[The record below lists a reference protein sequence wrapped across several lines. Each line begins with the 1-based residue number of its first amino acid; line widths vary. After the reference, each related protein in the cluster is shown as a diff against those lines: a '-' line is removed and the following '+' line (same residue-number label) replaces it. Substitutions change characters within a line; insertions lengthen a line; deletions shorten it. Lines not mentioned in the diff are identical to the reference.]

1 MLKKFHENPG
11 FFLKR
16 FTAMTRKKFAVIMAA
31 GSGTRMGAEVP
42 KQFIELNGK
51 AILQRTIELFQNAC
65 EGISII
71 VVLPESHMDYWRQ
84 YCLDRNFIF
93 PQILVKGG
101 ITRFHSVRNALDK
114 VPDGAVVA
122 VHDAVRPLVSEAFVR
137 DMFERAESTPA
148 LIPVLPC
155 VDTMKVLEKK
165 KIRGEEMLV
174 TMEGQSVDR
183 SVLYAAQTPQIF
195 HSEVLKDAYGQAFD
209 TAFTDDASVVLKNG
223 KNLSYLIGER
233 FNIKITT
240 QDDLVLAKAILSSFS
255 R

>member
-1 MLKKFHENPG
+1 
-11 FFLKR
+11 
-16 FTAMTRKKFAVIMAA
+16 MAA

-42 KQFIELNGK
+42 KQFIELDGK
-51 AILQRTIELFQNAC
+51 AILQRTMEVFLNAC
-65 EGISII
+65 PGINII
-71 VVLPESHMDYWRQ
+71 TVLPESHMDYWRQ
-84 YCLDRNFIF
+84 YCLDRNFIC
-93 PQILVKGG
+93 PQVLVKGG

-114 VPDGAVVA
+114 VPEGTLVA
-122 VHDAVRPLVSEAFVR
+122 VHDAVRPLVSEDFVR
-137 DMFERAESTPA
+137 NMFERAENTHS

-165 KIRGEEMLV
+165 KIHGEEVLV
-174 TMEGQSVDR
+174 TMDGQSVDR

-195 HSEVLKDAYGQAFD
+195 HSELLKEAYGQAFD

-240 QDDLVLAKAILSSFS
+240 QDDLVLAKAILSLSPSSSSS

>member
-1 MLKKFHENPG
+1 
-11 FFLKR
+11 
-16 FTAMTRKKFAVIMAA
+16 MTRKKFAVIMAA